1 MPPSEHHHPVIFVF
15 LNQCP
20 GSDLHQNTDYTVIL
34 ENRGEHVHAG
44 EFMRKVKNII
54 FSNQTSLKSA
64 MSLRKSSKSCFCF
77 CNLMLQIHLKNHAA
91 HYFATIYLHI
101 LYN

>member
-1 MPPSEHHHPVIFVF
+1 MLDQEGENKRRMPPSEHHHPVIFVF

-20 GSDLHQNTDYTVIL
+20 GLDLHQNTDYTVIL

-54 FSNQTSLKSA
+54 KICHEFKKIQ
-64 MSLRKSSKSCFCF
+64 
-77 CNLMLQIHLKNHAA
+77 
-91 HYFATIYLHI
+91 
-101 LYN
+101 